1 MLLVKTRQYDP
12 IKRSPVTSLCRCKF
26 KTLRRHSRSSSVVC
40 ALQCFLLVPY
50 LLGDNIDYIMN
61 RYGNNLGCKGDCPE
75 TVRTIASTLSV
86 LAAVLLNLSSHAL
99 NQVRIRS
106 GWDYEHEEI
115 EKKLHIFGTIVK
127 IEAVY
132 NTLLIGAHH
141 QSHCYLVEHILGWM
155 LLVACVFT
163 GTISMIAK
171 FYKTE
176 TNN

>member
-1 MLLVKTRQYDP
+1 MQEGLGVTEAAVASVVIIALPIILMPIAGILALTLCCWSKPDNDP

-26 KTLRRHSRSSSVVC
+26 KTLRRHSRSSSAVC

-50 LLGDNIDYIMN
+50 ILGDNIDYIMN

-75 TVRTIASTLSV
+75 TVRTIASTLSG

-127 IEAVY
+127 SRLFTI
-132 NTLLIGAHH
+132 
-141 QSHCYLVEHILGWM
+141 HC
-155 LLVACVFT
+155 
-163 GTISMIAK
+163 
-171 FYKTE
+171 
-176 TNN
+176 